1 MALPGRLAAAYAV
14 PPGFGRAHWIRQYP
28 CAHGQDGFG
37 RARHGPRRSGAP
49 GPPEQKGRLVFTS
62 VLMIEKALTSAD
74 VEFVTTLHGE
84 EEVSFQVLLQPRGE
98 QADRL
103 LRAIDDVALGE
114 LDEAVREGE
123 TPEGEEA
130 LSVGQRALEVSLTA
144 LRTSG
149 SPAEGRLIEDH
160 PLDALKSLVEEVGA
174 DEVIVLTDPH
184 YVEEFFH
191 RDWASRARHK
201 VGVPVLK
208 LFSHSKA

>member
-1 MALPGRLAAAYAV
+1 
-14 PPGFGRAHWIRQYP
+14 
-28 CAHGQDGFG
+28 
-37 RARHGPRRSGAP
+37 
-49 GPPEQKGRLVFTS
+49 VFTS

-84 EEVSFQVLLQPRGE
+84 EPVSFHVLLQPRGD

-103 LRAIDDVALGE
+103 LRALDDVALGE
-114 LDEAVREGE
+114 LDEAAREGE

-130 LSVGQRALEVSLTA
+130 LAPGRQALDVSLRALHA
-144 LRTSG
+144 AG
-149 SPAEGRLIEDH
+149 SEADGRLVEAH
-160 PLDALKSLVEEVGA
+160 PLDALKALVAETGA

-208 LFSHSKA
+208 LFSHSKD

>member
-1 MALPGRLAAAYAV
+1 
-14 PPGFGRAHWIRQYP
+14 
-28 CAHGQDGFG
+28 
-37 RARHGPRRSGAP
+37 
-49 GPPEQKGRLVFTS
+49 VFTS

-74 VEFVTTLHGE
+74 VEFVTTLHGDE
-84 EEVSFQVLLQPRGE
+84 PVTFHVLLQPRGD

-103 LRAIDDVALGE
+103 LRAIDDIALGE
-114 LDEAVREGE
+114 IDEAARERE
-123 TPEGEEA
+123 VPEGPEA
-130 LSVGQRALEVSLTA
+130 RTVGRQALDVSLTA
-144 LRTSG
+144 LRAAG
-149 SPAEGRLIEDH
+149 STAEGRLVEDH
-160 PLDALKSLVEEVGA
+160 PLDALKSLVAEVGA

>member
-1 MALPGRLAAAYAV
+1 MT
-14 PPGFGRAHWIRQYP
+14 QY
-28 CAHGQDGFG
+28 D
-37 RARHGPRRSGAP
+37 SK
-49 GPPEQKGRLVFTS
+49 KGRPVFTS

-74 VEFVTTLHGE
+74 VEFVTTLHGD
-84 EEVSFQVLLQPRGE
+84 EEVAFHVLLQPRGD

-114 LDEAVREGE
+114 IDEAARERE
-123 TPEGEEA
+123 TPEGQEA
-130 LSVGQRALEVSLTA
+130 RGPAEQALDVSLRALRA
-144 LRTSG
+144 SG
-149 SPAEGRLIEDH
+149 SEAEGRLIEDH
-160 PLDALKSLVEEVGA
+160 PLDALKSLVEEIGA

>member
-1 MALPGRLAAAYAV
+1 M
-14 PPGFGRAHWIRQYP
+14 
-28 CAHGQDGFG
+28 
-37 RARHGPRRSGAP
+37 
-49 GPPEQKGRLVFTS
+49 FTS

-74 VEFVTTLHGE
+74 VEFVTTLHGDE
-84 EEVSFQVLLQPRGE
+84 GVSFHVLLQPRGD

-114 LDEAVREGE
+114 LDEAARERE
-123 TPEGEEA
+123 VPEGEAAKDFGE
-130 LSVGQRALEVSLTA
+130 RALEVSLQA
-144 LRTSG
+144 LRAAG
-149 SPAEGRLIEDH
+149 NEADGRLIEDH
-160 PLDALKSLVEEVGA
+160 PLDALKALVNEIGA

>member
-1 MALPGRLAAAYAV
+1 M
-14 PPGFGRAHWIRQYP
+14 
-28 CAHGQDGFG
+28 
-37 RARHGPRRSGAP
+37 
-49 GPPEQKGRLVFTS
+49 FTS

-84 EEVSFQVLLQPRGE
+84 EAVRFEVLLQPRGD

-103 LRAIDDVALGE
+103 LRAIDDIALGE
-114 LDEAVREGE
+114 IDEAAREGG
-123 TPEGEEA
+123 TPEGEAAKGEGEQA
-130 LSVGQRALEVSLTA
+130 LDVSLRALRA
-144 LRTSG
+144 AG
-149 SPAEGRLIEDH
+149 ADAEGRLVENH
-160 PLDALKSLVEEVGA
+160 PLDALRSLVAQAGA

>member
-1 MALPGRLAAAYAV
+1 M
-14 PPGFGRAHWIRQYP
+14 
-28 CAHGQDGFG
+28 
-37 RARHGPRRSGAP
+37 
-49 GPPEQKGRLVFTS
+49 FTS

-74 VEFVTTLHGE
+74 VEFVTTLHGD
-84 EEVSFQVLLQPRGE
+84 EEVAFHVLLQPRGE

-103 LRAIDDVALGE
+103 LRAIDDIALGE

-123 TPEGEEA
+123 TPEGKEA
-130 LSVGQRALEVSLTA
+130 LSTGERALEVSLTA
-144 LRTSG
+144 LRTAG
-149 SPAEGRLIEDH
+149 AEADGRLLEDH
-160 PLDALKSLVEEVGA
+160 PLDALRAVVDEVGA

>member
-1 MALPGRLAAAYAV
+1 
-14 PPGFGRAHWIRQYP
+14 
-28 CAHGQDGFG
+28 
-37 RARHGPRRSGAP
+37 
-49 GPPEQKGRLVFTS
+49 
-62 VLMIEKALTSAD
+62 MIEKALTSVD
-74 VEFVTTLHGE
+74 VEFVTTLHGDE
-84 EEVSFQVLLQPRGE
+84 PVAFHVLLQPRGD

-114 LDEAVREGE
+114 LDEAVREGG

-130 LSVGQRALEVSLTA
+130 LSIGRRALEVSLAA
-144 LRTSG
+144 LRAAG
-149 SPAEGRLIEDH
+149 ADAEGRLIEDH
-160 PLDALKSLVEEVGA
+160 PLDALKSLVQETRA

-191 RDWASRARHK
+191 RDWASRARHE

>member
-1 MALPGRLAAAYAV
+1 M
-14 PPGFGRAHWIRQYP
+14 
-28 CAHGQDGFG
+28 
-37 RARHGPRRSGAP
+37 
-49 GPPEQKGRLVFTS
+49 FTS

-74 VEFVTTLHGE
+74 VEFVTTLHGDE
-84 EEVSFQVLLQPRGE
+84 PVSFHVLLQPRGE

-114 LDEAVREGE
+114 LDEAVREGG

-130 LSVGQRALEVSLTA
+130 LGMGRRALEVSLAA
-144 LRTSG
+144 LRAAG
-149 SPAEGRLIEDH
+149 AGAGGRLVDDH
-160 PLDALKSLVEEVGA
+160 PLDALKTMVDETGA

-191 RDWASRARHK
+191 RDWTSRARHK

>member
-1 MALPGRLAAAYAV
+1 M
-14 PPGFGRAHWIRQYP
+14 
-28 CAHGQDGFG
+28 
-37 RARHGPRRSGAP
+37 
-49 GPPEQKGRLVFTS
+49 FTS

-74 VEFVTTLHGE
+74 VEFVTTLHGDE
-84 EEVSFQVLLQPRGE
+84 PVAFHVLLQPRGD

-103 LRAIDDVALGE
+103 LRAIDDIALGE
-114 LDEAVREGE
+114 LDEAARESE
-123 TPEGEEA
+123 TPEGEQA
-130 LSVGQRALEVSLTA
+130 RSVGERALDVSLTA
-144 LRTSG
+144 LRAAG
-149 SPAEGRLIEDH
+149 SRSEGRLIENH
-160 PLDALKSLVEEVGA
+160 PLDALKSLVDEVGA

>member
-1 MALPGRLAAAYAV
+1 MVCAGAGP
-14 PPGFGRAHWIRQYP
+14 
-28 CAHGQDGFG
+28 AHGAE
-37 RARHGPRRSGAP
+37 RARGSS
-49 GPPEQKGRLVFTS
+49 EEKGRLVFTS

-74 VEFVTTLHGE
+74 VEFVTTLHGDE
-84 EEVSFQVLLQPRGE
+84 PVSFHVLLQPRGE

-114 LDEAVREGE
+114 IDEAVREGE

-130 LSVGQRALEVSLTA
+130 QSMGERALEVSLQA
-144 LRTSG
+144 LRATG
-149 SPAEGRLIEDH
+149 DTADGRLVEDH
-160 PLDALKSLVEEVGA
+160 PLDALKAVVEEVGA

>member
-1 MALPGRLAAAYAV
+1 M
-14 PPGFGRAHWIRQYP
+14 
-28 CAHGQDGFG
+28 
-37 RARHGPRRSGAP
+37 
-49 GPPEQKGRLVFTS
+49 FTS

-74 VEFVTTLHGE
+74 VEFVTTLHGDE
-84 EEVSFQVLLQPRGE
+84 QVAFHVLLQPRGE

-103 LRAIDDVALGE
+103 LRAIDDIALGE
-114 LDEAVREGE
+114 LDEAVREGKA
-123 TPEGEEA
+123 PEGEEA
-130 LSVGQRALEVSLTA
+130 LSTGERALEVSLTA
-144 LRTSG
+144 LRGTG
-149 SPAEGRLIEDH
+149 AEAEGRLLEDH
-160 PLDALKSLVEEVGA
+160 PLDALKAVVDEVGA

>member
-1 MALPGRLAAAYAV
+1 M
-14 PPGFGRAHWIRQYP
+14 
-28 CAHGQDGFG
+28 
-37 RARHGPRRSGAP
+37 
-49 GPPEQKGRLVFTS
+49 FTS

-74 VEFVTTLHGE
+74 VEFVTTLHGDE
-84 EEVSFQVLLQPRGE
+84 PVTFHVLLQPRGD

-103 LRAIDDVALGE
+103 LRAIDDIALGE
-114 LDEAVREGE
+114 IDEATREGE
-123 TPEGEEA
+123 TPEGEQA
-130 LSVGQRALEVSLTA
+130 KSVGRQALDVSLTA
-144 LRTSG
+144 LRSAG
-149 SPAEGRLIEDH
+149 SPAEGRLVEDH
-160 PLDALKSLVEEVGA
+160 PLDALKSLVEEIGA

>member
-1 MALPGRLAAAYAV
+1 M
-14 PPGFGRAHWIRQYP
+14 
-28 CAHGQDGFG
+28 
-37 RARHGPRRSGAP
+37 
-49 GPPEQKGRLVFTS
+49 FTS

-74 VEFVTTLHGE
+74 VEFVSTLHGDE
-84 EEVSFQVLLQPRGE
+84 PVTFQVLLQPRGD

-114 LDEAVREGE
+114 LDEAAREGE
-123 TPEGEEA
+123 TPEGDEA
-130 LSVGQRALEVSLTA
+130 KGFGVRALEVSLQA
-144 LRTSG
+144 LHAAG
-149 SPAEGRLIEDH
+149 HDAVGRLVEDH
-160 PLDALKSLVEEVGA
+160 PLDALKSLVAEAEA

>member
-1 MALPGRLAAAYAV
+1 M
-14 PPGFGRAHWIRQYP
+14 
-28 CAHGQDGFG
+28 
-37 RARHGPRRSGAP
+37 
-49 GPPEQKGRLVFTS
+49 FTS

-84 EEVSFQVLLQPRGE
+84 EQVAFHVLLQPRGD

-103 LRAIDDVALGE
+103 LRAIDDIALGE
-114 LDEAVREGE
+114 IDEAAREGG
-123 TPEGEEA
+123 TPEGEAAEPE
-130 LSVGQRALEVSLTA
+130 GEQALEVSLTA
-144 LRTSG
+144 LHAAGRQ
-149 SPAEGRLIEDH
+149 ADGRLVEDH
-160 PLDALKSLVEEVGA
+160 PLDALKSLVAEVGA